1 MTTQKRK
8 IISFTKPLRIGFM
21 VILIGFISC
30 KEAKH
35 EKQNSVPA
43 PVKAELKSI
52 SINGDSFHYLDIG
65 KGEPVVFVHGTVDDY
80 RVWEAQ
86 MYAFAKNH
94 RVIAYSRRFA
104 YPNKQMINDSTDF
117 SVTAHSKDLTAFI
130 QELDVGPV
138 HLVGHSFGAFTSL
151 LTALEHPELL
161 QSLTLGE
168 PPIMS
173 LLQNIPKGEEL
184 LNDFVGNVL
193 IPTGEEFAKNNDE
206 KAVELFIGGVLED
219 SLYFSKA
226 AQKEKDLMLDNTL
239 ELRASVTRKNLLPPL
254 ACDDIKTV
262 KIPVLLMKGDKSPE
276 VLTAILD
283 ELHSCID
290 HSEFVILSNSSHGLA
305 YENPVEFN
313 KIVLDFINKN

>member
-1 MTTQKRK
+1 MG
-8 IISFTKPLRIGFM
+8 LLVM
-21 VILIGFISC
+21 LICFISC
-30 KEAKH
+30 KEKKP
-35 EKQNSVPA
+35 EKQNSVPD
-43 PVKAELKSI
+43 PDKTELKTVL
-52 SINGDSFHYLDIG
+52 INGSSLNYLDIG
-65 KGEPVVFVHGTVDDY
+65 KGEPVVFVHGTVGDY

-104 YPNKQMINDSTDF
+104 YPNKQVLNDSADF
-117 SVTAHSKDLTAFI
+117 SVTAHSKDLTTFI
-130 QELDVGPV
+130 QELNLGPV

-151 LTALEHPELL
+151 VTALEHPELL
-161 QSLTLGE
+161 QSLTLRE

-193 IPTGEEFAKNNDE
+193 IPAGEEFAKKNDE
-206 KAVELFIGGVLED
+206 KAVEIFIGGVLED

-226 AQKEKDLMLDNTL
+226 AQKEKDLMLDNIL

-254 ACDDIKTV
+254 ACDDIKTI
-262 KIPVLLMKGDKSPE
+262 KMPVLLMKGDKSPE
-276 VLTAILD
+276 VLTAILE
-283 ELHSCID
+283 ELHSCIG